1 MNLLLDSTLKVS
13 VIVLMALGAKLLLR
27 RQSAAVRHWVLAVA
41 IACAVVTPVV
51 GVMAP
56 SWHIGLDTFCPRSA
70 DRTIGISRQ
79 HDHRSAWR
87 PLPAASLRRR
97 VGC

>member
-1 MNLLLDSTLKVS
+1 MSLLLDSTVKVS
-13 VIVLMALGAKLLLR
+13 LIVLMALGARVLLR

-56 SWHIGLDTFCPRSA
+56 SWHIGLDTFSSRSP
-70 DRTIGISRQ
+70 DGIHRIRRQ
-79 HDHRSAWR
+79 HDHH
-87 PLPAASLRRR
+87 PAGRRR
-97 VGC
+97 SGPSCRARS